1 MLIIIIINYYTMV
14 AERFQK
20 NILDMFY
27 GPLEDENLPDPLE
40 PARIY
45 YWQARKDFG
54 DRRHV

>member
-1 MLIIIIINYYTMV
+1 MA

-27 GPLEDENLPDPLE
+27 GPLEGENLPDPLE

-45 YWQARKDFG
+45 YLQARKDFG

>member
-1 MLIIIIINYYTMV
+1 MA

-40 PARIY
+40 PARTY